1 MSEKFFNK
9 FRYSNRNTNIFLICI
24 LLVIIVFL
32 TFGYSILNG
41 IFKIK
46 GNLVINSFNDISIT
60 DVESSK
66 INKNFEINYRKTHN
80 MLLIEGNLPDKKDQ
94 LIYEVTISNVGTND
108 IKIKNID
115 FNADNNN
122 IY

>member
-9 FRYSNRNTNIFLICI
+9 FRYSNRNTNIFLICF